1 MYKAEK
7 NAQEYQRH
15 PYADEGDAD
24 VSADL
29 DVLTIPD
36 EDTFQSLLNTLTPQ
50 LASTYLLHQ
59 LEKLTFHILNKDC
72 VSTLGSTKNDK
83 KSVNLVI

>member
-7 NAQEYQRH
+7 KAQEYQRH

-36 EDTFQSLLNTLTPQ
+36 EDTFQSLLNTLTPPA
-50 LASTYLLHQ
+50 LPAG
-59 LEKLTFHILNKDC
+59 FHILAAPA
-72 VSTLGSTKNDK
+72 
-83 KSVNLVI
+83 